1 MATRKA
7 LKLKYPFF
15 TTMRLRATNNERK
28 GILKYFEY
36 LLHDK
41 DVITSR
47 AAFLYTGVFEGDNFL
62 LLGRTLRTR
71 EMERQNGGPNQ
82 KKNIG
87 VRCVY
92 VCVCLGISLSH
103 MLL

>member
-1 MATRKA
+1 
-7 LKLKYPFF
+7 
-15 TTMRLRATNNERK
+15 MRLRATNNERK

-82 KKNIG
+82 KKILALG
-87 VRCVY
+87 VCM
-92 VCVCLGISLSH
+92 CVCLGISLSH